1 MKKLLDVNGI
11 ECRYEQRTAVSDLSL
26 HVNEGSIVCLLGP
39 SGCGK
44 TTVLRAIAGFENVH
58 KGEIKLGDQVL
69 SRAGYTRP
77 PHQRNLGMVFQDY
90 ALFPHMNVC
99 QNICFGLRDMSKL
112 AMKTISEDMLNV
124 VGLTGFGERFPHELS
139 GGQQQRVALARA
151 LAPNP
156 DVILLD
162 EPFSNLDVELR
173 ERLSIDVRK
182 ILKGQGIT
190 AIVVTHDQ
198 NEAFAIGDQI
208 GVMHEGQILQWDTAY
223 NLYHEPTNRF
233 VADFIGQGVFLKGTL
248 IAPDTI
254 NTEIG
259 HVKGDR
265 AYEWPKGAAVDLLL
279 RPDDIVPDDSGKL
292 IGRVINKAFKGAEI
306 MYTLQL
312 STGSRILSMFPSH
325 HLHEIGDE
333 VGIRIAADH
342 MVAFQSNEEIGY

>member
-1 MKKLLDVNGI
+1 MKTLLEVNNI
-11 ECRYEQRTAVSDLSL
+11 ECHYDERPAVSDLSL
-26 HVNEGSIVCLLGP
+26 HVNEGNIVCLLGP

-58 KGEIKLGDQVL
+58 KGDIKLGDQVL

-90 ALFPHMNVC
+90 ALFPHLNVC
-99 QNICFGLRDMSKL
+99 QNICFGLRDISKL

-124 VGLTGFGERFPHELS
+124 VGLAGFGERFPHELS

-173 ERLSIDVRK
+173 ERLSIDVRN

-223 NLYHEPTNRF
+223 NLYHEPKNRF

-265 AYEWPKGAAVDLLL
+265 AYKWPKGAAVDLLL
-279 RPDDIVPDDSGKL
+279 RPDDIVPDDSGEL

-306 MYTLQL
+306 MYTLQF
-312 STGSRILSMFPSH
+312 STGSQVLSMFPSH

-342 MVAFQSNEEIGY
+342 MVAFQSNKAISY

>member
-1 MKKLLDVNGI
+1 MSTLLEVTDI

-26 HVNEGSIVCLLGP
+26 HVNEGNIVCLLGP

-44 TTVLRAIAGFENVH
+44 TTVLRAIAGFEAVH
-58 KGEIKLGDQVL
+58 NGEIKLAEKIL
-69 SRAGYTRP
+69 SSTGYTRP

-124 VGLTGFGERFPHELS
+124 VGLTGFGERYPHELS

-173 ERLSIDVRK
+173 ERLSIDVRN

-248 IAPDTI
+248 VAPDTI

-259 HVKGDR
+259 LVKGNR
-265 AYEWPKGAAVDLLL
+265 AYEWPQGAAVDLLL
-279 RPDDIVPDDSGKL
+279 RPDDIVPDDSSEL
-292 IGRVINKAFKGAEI
+292 IGRVVNKAFKGAEI

-312 STGSRILSMFPSH
+312 PTGSRVLSMFPSH

-342 MVAFQSNEEIGY
+342 MVAFQRDEEISY